1 MPPTD
6 DRRPGIRP
14 RPTLLRRLDG
24 AARASFP
31 VSSAAL
37 LLLVLAGPLGLPGQ
51 AQWQGAVVLG
61 CVFFWSVFRPAS
73 MPPLAV
79 FALGLLADLI
89 GLSPPGV
96 SVLVLLAVHG
106 LAVRWRRWLARQG
119 FVVVWLA
126 FMGVAAG
133 AAVLGWALA
142 CALQVRLLPP
152 GAAVFGFALSA
163 GLYPALAFLLTA
175 AHRTAAAP
183 EQA

>member
-1 MPPTD
+1 MPP
-6 DRRPGIRP
+6 DRKPGIRP
-14 RPTLLRRLDG
+14 RPTLLRQLDG
-24 AARASFP
+24 ASRVAFP
-31 VSSAAL
+31 VASTAA

-51 AQWQGAVVLG
+51 AQWQGAAVLG

-79 FALGLLADLI
+79 FVLGLLADLI

-96 SVLVLLAVHG
+96 AVLALLVAHG
-106 LAVRWRRWLARQG
+106 FAVRWRRWIARQG
-119 FVVVWLA
+119 FLVVWLVFVA
-126 FMGVAAG
+126 FAAW
-133 AAVLGWALA
+133 AWLLEWVLS
-142 CALQVRLLPP
+142 CALQVRVLPP
-152 GAAVFGFALSA
+152 GPAAFGFALSA

>member
-1 MPPTD
+1 VQP

-14 RPTLLRRLDG
+14 RATLLRQLDG
-24 AARASFP
+24 ASRLVFP
-31 VSSAAL
+31 VASTAL

-51 AQWQGAVVLG
+51 AQWQQALVLG
-61 CVFFWSVFRPAS
+61 CVFFWSVFRPNA

-79 FALGLLADLI
+79 FALGLLADLL

-96 SVLVLLAVHG
+96 AVLVLLAVHG
-106 LAVRWRRWLARQG
+106 LALHWRRWLARQG

-126 FMGVAAG
+126 FVAVAAG
-133 AAVLGWALA
+133 AALVAWVLA

-152 GAAVFGFALSA
+152 GPTLFGFALSA